1 LICVEQAI
9 KFCGDLC
16 GPDSGDCP
24 PPVNDE
30 YEDSIEIF
38 LDETDFDTSNA
49 STDGQGH
56 SEDLCQQDGQTY
68 NDIWY
73 DYIATCTG
81 ELTVTTCEDLGGS
94 ADYDTDIVV
103 YDGCDSMEPP
113 GDDLVLGCNDDDE
126 DNPCGGFPMF
136 HSTVIV
142 PVVAENC
149 YTVRI
154 GGWKAADSGTGTV
167 LITCE

>member
-1 LICVEQAI
+1 MSGEGGESADDCNLPDAI
-9 KFCGDLC
+9 LD
-16 GPDSGDCP
+16 GPTPYSTIG
-24 PPVNDE
+24 N
-30 YEDSIEIF
+30 
-38 LDETDFDTSNA
+38 T
-49 STDGQGH
+49 TDGSAH
-56 SEDLCQQDGQTY
+56 LACEYDGQTY
-68 NDIWY
+68 HDGWFVY
-73 DYIATCTG
+73 GATCTG
-81 ELTVTTCEDLGGS
+81 ELTASTCNN